1 LNLNEINPNGFK
13 ERGVIEVFGKK
24 NELLEQVQEAEFN
37 FNNCINTV
45 PLFSNE

>member
-24 NELLEQVQEAEFN
+24 TS
-37 FNNCINTV
+37 C
-45 PLFSNE
+45 